1 MTREGSHLEQ
11 EFLQR
16 KKDGVRLNKYISD
29 SGLCSRREADR
40 LIEAGRVRVD
50 GKMAHPGEKVRED
63 QKKDSDAMMKELE
76 NQFENDEK

>member
-63 QKKDSDAMMKELE
+63 QKIAVDGKILQREE
-76 NQFENDEK
+76 E